1 MLKQNKL
8 IVLYAFGGL
17 GPQTSTEEERCQLP
31 VSYKSCVFWFREFY
45 LKLPLLP
52 DAVMEGNPQSSFPT
66 EAFKKHHQRKPS
78 KQFLHYH
85 LKKCN

>member
-8 IVLYAFGGL
+8 IGLYAFGGL

-52 DAVMEGNPQSSFPT
+52 DAVMKGNPQSSFP
-66 EAFKKHHQRKPS
+66 KHSKSITRESHQNN
-78 KQFLHYH
+78 FYTIT
-85 LKKCN
+85 